1 MRGADTTARHHAT
14 PRGSRQLWVLV
25 TFVCL
30 APAGAAERTTVS
42 ISSDG
47 RQAAQHDQ
55 QICNFRTLDASG
67 LGDDA
72 LVAELTSASEPV
84 LVRNA
89 MSQWTGAS
97 LSHLVAEHGETILT
111 VVRGAQLT
119 NDVSARDKPSY
130 RLSLAEYSRILGAGD
145 VPPTDYV
152 FSTMSNT
159 SVAPGL
165 PDISDLFAKV
175 SCGLDKNF
183 CLARRGARGTLHLAF
198 GGDGTFN
205 GLHRHG
211 NALSQRSPWG
221 RRRDPPDGRRRT
233 APPPPVPE
241 PARGVDH
248 RPSPQC
254 PTRVGQR
261 CPSTS
266 PVRAR
271 W

>member
-25 TFVCL
+25 TFVCW

-84 LVRNA
+84 LVRKA

-119 NDVSARDKPSY
+119 RSSSSTYPKP
-130 RLSLAEYSRILGAGD
+130 RCIVGFQNVVVGGGPCHGA
-145 VPPTDYV
+145 
-152 FSTMSNT
+152 
-159 SVAPGL
+159 
-165 PDISDLFAKV
+165 
-175 SCGLDKNF
+175 
-183 CLARRGARGTLHLAF
+183 
-198 GGDGTFN
+198 
-205 GLHRHG
+205 
-211 NALSQRSPWG
+211 Q
-221 RRRDPPDGRRRT
+221 
-233 APPPPVPE
+233 
-241 PARGVDH
+241 PASH
-248 RPSPQC
+248 AS
-254 PTRVGQR
+254 
-261 CPSTS
+261 
-266 PVRAR
+266 
-271 W
+271 